1 MIYMCCAQEER
12 ERVRKMKFQCPLIAV
27 SDMERSKQ
35 FYFDVLGLSVVADF
49 GANVT
54 LTGGV
59 ALQTRETWLR
69 FIGKREEELV
79 FGGNAGELY
88 FEEDD
93 FDGFLQK
100 LAAAEGVAL
109 VHPAVEH
116 AWGQRAV
123 RFYDPDRHI
132 VEVGENM
139 AAVVRRFAES
149 GLSAEETAKRMDV
162 PVEYVKSLLS

>member
-79 FGGNAGELY
+79 FGG
-88 FEEDD
+88 
-93 FDGFLQK
+93 FLQK